1 MIDASSKDILYI
13 VLSFC
18 ILWVTVFLCWTF
30 FYFIRI
36 LRNALR
42 IVEEFRTRI
51 QFLTEAVDLVRG
63 KVEAMSEIISL
74 ISNGVT
80 GYVKKTA
87 ERKTREWIDRGAES
101 LNESAKE
108 AVNKAVDATAK
119 KIKRMSKDIRS

>member
-1 MIDASSKDILYI
+1 MLETSSRDILYI

-18 ILWVTVFLCWTF
+18 VLWVTVFLCWTF

-51 QFLTEAVDLVRG
+51 QFLTEAVDCVRG
-63 KVEAMSEIISL
+63 KVETMSEILSL
-74 ISNGVT
+74 VTNGVT

-87 ERKTREWIDRGAES
+87 ERKASEWINKGAEKM
-101 LNESAKE
+101 NESAKE
-108 AVNKAVDATAK
+108 AVDKAVEATAK
-119 KIKRMSKDIRS
+119 KMKRMAKKL